1 MDVTSELDLTPLPVS
16 EPAPGRR
23 RLRWPAMLLV
33 VAVVTGIGFVLS
45 RGLSDASMFFYNV
58 DEAVAKRDEIGTKRV
73 RLQGNVVEE
82 SVKRT
87 EIGVDFDIKFGG
99 QVVNV
104 RHTGEPPELFGPQI
118 PAVIEGNFATT
129 SPKAPFVSDRIL
141 IRHDATYDEKNPDR
155 IATAERD
162 ANEATA
168 GTP

>member
-16 EPAPGRR
+16 EPSHARR
-23 RLRWPAMLLV
+23 RVRWPAMLLV
-33 VAVVTGIGFVLS
+33 AAVIIGIGFVLS
-45 RGLSDASMFFYNV
+45 RGLSDASVFFYNV
-58 DEAVAKRDEIGTKRV
+58 DEAVAKRDEIATKRV
-73 RLQGNVVEE
+73 RLQGNVIEGSVE
-82 SVKRT
+82 RT
-87 EIGVDFDIKFGG
+87 EVGVDFELRFGG
-99 QVVNV
+99 ESVRV

-118 PAVIEGNFATT
+118 PVVIEGNFATT

-162 ANEATA
+162 ANEAPA